1 MKTIYRILI
10 PAIILILS
18 LAVPTTVLAQP
29 PAQTGGGT
37 ISGDQVIFGDSYILK
52 TGQTLNGDLVV
63 LGGNASI
70 ETGASVNGDV
80 AVLGGNVDVGGT
92 VNGDIAAIGANVTLS
107 KGGLVS
113 GEVVS
118 MGGNVVGQNVGT
130 IRGGIRTFT
139 PRAFMFDKNAF
150 KFPISGGADTT
161 SSVGGFILSFLG
173 KIMQILAMAVLAVIV
188 VLLLPRPINRVADTI
203 VNQPWVSG
211 GAGFLAFLATPFVL
225 LILTITIILI
235 PVTVLAALALAVAVI
250 FGWIAIGFQ
259 VGRRLE
265 VIFKSQ
271 WADGVS
277 AGVGTLVLGIVVW
290 VLGFVPCVGWLLGFV
305 AACIGLGGVILS
317 GFGTRISTSSSGR
330 PAPVIEVIPPASPA
344 PTATRETPSGEAQST
359 EQ

>member
-1 MKTIYRILI
+1 MKTIYRILTS
-10 PAIILILS
+10 AIILVLF
-18 LAVPTTVLAQP
+18 LAVPTSVLAQP
-29 PAQTGGGT
+29 PGQTGGT

-52 TGQTLNGDLVV
+52 AGQTLNGDLVV
-63 LGGNASI
+63 LGGNATI

-80 AVLGGNVDVGGT
+80 AVLGGNVDLAGT
-92 VNGDIAAIGANVTLS
+92 VNGDVAAIGANVTLS
-107 KGGLVS
+107 KGGLVT

-118 MGGNVVGQNVGT
+118 MGGNVVGQDVGT

-150 KFPISGGADTT
+150 HFPQTGGVETT
-161 SSVGGFILSFLG
+161 STVGGWILSVLG

-235 PVTVLAALALAVAVI
+235 PVTILAALALAVAVI

-317 GFGTRISTSSSGR
+317 GFGTRISTSSGGH
-330 PAPVIEVIPPASPA
+330 PAPVIEVVPPASPA
-344 PTATRETPSGEAQST
+344 PTATRGSSSEDTQST